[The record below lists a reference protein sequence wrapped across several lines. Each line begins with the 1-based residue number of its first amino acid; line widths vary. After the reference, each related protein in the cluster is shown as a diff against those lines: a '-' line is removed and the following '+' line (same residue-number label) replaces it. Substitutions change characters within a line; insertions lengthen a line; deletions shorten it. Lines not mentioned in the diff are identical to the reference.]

1 MNKQPW
7 RIVVSGNDYHFYE
20 KHDKGYV
27 NEKVGD
33 MQKIDIGIAL
43 CHFMSGL
50 EAQGKKP
57 EIVTADPGIAIPEGV
72 EYIVTVKDC

>member
-1 MNKQPW
+1 
-7 RIVVSGNDYHFYE
+7 
-20 KHDKGYV
+20 
-27 NEKVGD
+27 